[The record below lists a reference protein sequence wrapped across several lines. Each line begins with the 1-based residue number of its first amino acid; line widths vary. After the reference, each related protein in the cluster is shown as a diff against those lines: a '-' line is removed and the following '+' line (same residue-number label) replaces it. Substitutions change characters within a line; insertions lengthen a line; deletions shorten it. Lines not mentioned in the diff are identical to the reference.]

1 MKDLVDFYSYVAKLK
16 RLKRAGWKKEKIR
29 NGESVSDHSFSTA
42 ILAMILAPK
51 LRVDREKFVKMAL
64 IHDIGESIIGD
75 ILWYD
80 RNLGVDKERLAKK
93 QKDEDKAME
102 KILMKLSDR
111 KEYMSLWKEMAEMKT
126 KTAKLLKEIDRLDLA
141 MQAFF
146 YEKSRRKNLLPFFE
160 FVDMYIHHPI
170 LKKVMSELKS
180 RRKLPKAETFVGRNL
195 VTS

>member
-1 MKDLVDFYSYVAKLK
+1 MKDLIDFYSYVAKLK

-51 LRVDREKFVKMAL
+51 LRVNREKFVKMAL

-75 ILWYD
+75 VLWYD
-80 RNLGVDKERLAKK
+80 RNLGVNKERLAKK

-102 KILMKLSDR
+102 KILMKLSDK
-111 KEYMSLWKEMAEMKT
+111 KEYMSLWKEMTEMKT

-146 YEKSRRKNLLPFFE
+146 YEKSRIKNLLPFFE

-180 RRKLPKAETFVGRNL
+180 RRKLPKVGPRR
-195 VTS
+195 S